1 MSSQPDSMTAAADE
15 ALMRSYQQ
23 GHLQALETLFARHAR
38 AVYTFFLYT
47 TLSGSAA
54 ERLSQLAWLEV
65 HQQRVSYDGSQ
76 FLRWLLTISAH
87 VRREHEPPAAKEHD
101 NKTSPPAPPFLA
113 DNPLDRALAGMADS
127 YREVIVLHRL
137 LQLPFDD
144 IAVVL
149 GATAPAVKN
158 RAQQG
163 YVQLAEV
170 AHKADPLLP
179 SSSNSQ
185 PRPTP

>member
-1 MSSQPDSMTAAADE
+1 
-15 ALMRSYQQ
+15 
-23 GHLQALETLFARHAR
+23 
-38 AVYTFFLYT
+38 
-47 TLSGSAA
+47 
-54 ERLSQLAWLEV
+54 
-65 HQQRVSYDGSQ
+65 
-76 FLRWLLTISAH
+76 

-101 NKTSPPAPPFLA
+101 NKASPPLPPFLA
-113 DNPLDRALAGMADS
+113 DSPLDRALAAMADS

-149 GATAPAVKN
+149 GATEAAVKS

-170 AHKADPLLP
+170 AQKAAPVLSDN
-179 SSSNSQ
+179 NSQ
-185 PRPTP
+185 PRPMP